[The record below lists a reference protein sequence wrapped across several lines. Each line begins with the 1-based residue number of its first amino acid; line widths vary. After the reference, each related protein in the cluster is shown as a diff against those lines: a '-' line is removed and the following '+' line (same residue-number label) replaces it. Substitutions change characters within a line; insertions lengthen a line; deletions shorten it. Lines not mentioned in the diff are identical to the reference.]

1 MTTSTDGIIN
11 DNNDTIE
18 NDIEKTEKHPWNPLG
33 INLRYTPPV
42 KEIKQEQKESV
53 KFARNG
59 TDPKENI
66 KKFY

>member
-1 MTTSTDGIIN
+1 MNTSTDVIIN
-11 DNNDTIE
+11 DNNIDEVDNTRSE
-18 NDIEKTEKHPWNPLG
+18 WNPLG

-59 TDPKENI
+59 HDPKENI

>member
-1 MTTSTDGIIN
+1 MTTSTDVIIDEV
-11 DNNDTIE
+11 DNTRS
-18 NDIEKTEKHPWNPLG
+18 PWNPLG
-33 INLRYTPPV
+33 INLRYTPPT

-59 TDPKENI
+59 HDPKENI

>member
-1 MTTSTDGIIN
+1 MTTSTDSDIIEHN
-11 DNNDTIE
+11 THEVSITSE
-18 NDIEKTEKHPWNPLG
+18 WNPLG

-59 TDPKENI
+59 HDPKENI